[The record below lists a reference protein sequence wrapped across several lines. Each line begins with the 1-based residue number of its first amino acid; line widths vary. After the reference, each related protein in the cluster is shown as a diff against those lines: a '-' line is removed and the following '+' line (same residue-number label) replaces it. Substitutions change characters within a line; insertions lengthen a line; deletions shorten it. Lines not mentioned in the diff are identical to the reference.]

1 MLRLKGKGKQSIYSD
16 YKAKYSYQDARGR
29 ANQRGS
35 WIRGP
40 LRILLRAASINFQH
54 QSKANVSLTLIVNAK
69 SA

>member
-1 MLRLKGKGKQSIYSD
+1 MVYSDFMLRLTGKGKQSIYSD

-29 ANQRGS
+29 ANQRGL

-40 LRILLRAASINFQH
+40 LRILLRTASIIFNI
-54 QSKANVSLTLIVNAK
+54 SPKRM